1 MTWYAMLTPVGCLD
15 IPRDRSLVH
24 IATFA
29 ASVLRE
35 IPNGAHRALSS
46 DNHPVNDCTTP
57 LLTVTVP
64 ALESLGDCRLDEG
77 S

>member
-1 MTWYAMLTPVGCLD
+1 VGVKPWLG
-15 IPRDRSLVH
+15 
-24 IATFA
+24 
-29 ASVLRE
+29 VL
-35 IPNGAHRALSS
+35 GVK
-46 DNHPVNDCTTP
+46 DGTTP